1 MNQDVSRGDIPSGR
15 GEPSAGRAALAGER
29 GAGDDVATTV
39 NVLNQ
44 ALTIAHITVLRCKRQ
59 YRIALRHHSPPLAAA
74 ALEHSNGAKEHVGR
88 VTERIVQ
95 LGGKPN
101 ASPDALPHRSR
112 IDRYESDPV
121 IAVIS
126 EHLLASRDAV
136 ESYREFTAFFASFDP
151 ATHQLIEEIAAGEQ
165 ARGNDLAHLHDQL
178 SNQSSANHSG
188 IAMPK

>member
-1 MNQDVSRGDIPSGR
+1 MNQDVSRRDIPSGR

-74 ALEHSNGAKEHVGR
+74 ALEHANGAKEHVGR

-101 ASPDALPHRSR
+101 ARLNGR
-112 IDRYESDPV
+112 IDDGMPQLLRSGSGTV
-121 IAVIS
+121 IADARTALHFII
-126 EHLLASRDAV
+126 LAVSG
-136 ESYREFTAFFASFDP
+136 ST
-151 ATHQLIEEIAAGEQ
+151 
-165 ARGNDLAHLHDQL
+165 L
-178 SNQSSANHSG
+178 S
-188 IAMPK
+188 